1 MKIFA
6 ALILLISSSAFALV
20 GGHQYQFDNELDN
33 VRFRALAAELR
44 CPKCQNQNLADSNSP
59 VAADLRDELYR
70 MVKDG
75 HPDLQIM
82 EFMVSRYGEFVR
94 YRPQVSQKT
103 WVLWYG
109 PAILVVFGI
118 IIILL
123 LGRRGQKKSQQTHSV
138 DKQRLQSLL
147 DDEENKS

>member
-1 MKIFA
+1 MKFLA
-6 ALILLISSSAFALV
+6 VFLLVLSSSAFALV
-20 GGHQYQFDNELDN
+20 GGHQYQFDNEIDD
-33 VRFRALAAELR
+33 VRFRILAAELR
-44 CPKCQNQNLADSNSP
+44 CPKCQNQNLSDSNSP

-70 MVKDG
+70 MVKEG
-75 HPDLQIM
+75 HPDQQIM

-94 YRPQVSQKT
+94 YRPEVSQKT

-118 IIILL
+118 IIVLL
-123 LGRRGQKKSQQTHSV
+123 LGRRGQKKSKQPRSV